1 MRKFHVNFLNSII
14 TRIDY
19 EDQIKISDEILLEI
33 KKICMDDGIDKIE
46 NRTIDLE
53 RDFSTNDSVPF
64 RDLSEEYVKTVLCKC
79 YYNEEFMIEIN
90 PLFMRVIQKSSEKY
104 ENYEVSHLSI
114 LKKIFDVL
122 DISNKQIMRVSIK
135 KVDEIY
141 YEDIET
147 MEKYFKSDIIQNK
160 VFGKKQNWN
169 IPQSESKM
177 IQNFEYDK
185 FRVNFCRYIDRG
197 MIREEYDLE
206 KYVDK
211 ILYRLFLDYEVYSR
225 NNIED
230 VDKIL
235 KDINSVTEELFE
247 QTFSEKG
254 KQVLYTEG
262 GFENYVLY

>member
-1 MRKFHVNFLNSII
+1 MKKFHVNFLNSII

-19 EDQIKISDEILLEI
+19 EDQIKISDEILLKI
-33 KKICMDDGIDKIE
+33 KQICMKHEIDKIE

-53 RDFSTNDSVPF
+53 RDFSTNDAVPF
-64 RDLSEEYVKTVLCKC
+64 RDVSEEYVKTVLCKC

-104 ENYEVSHLSI
+104 ENYELSHLSI
-114 LKKIFDVL
+114 LKEIFDTL
-122 DISNKQIMRVSIK
+122 DISNKQILRVSIK

-147 MEKYFKSDIIQNK
+147 MEKYFKQNIIQNK
-160 VFGKKQNWN
+160 IFGEKQNWN
-169 IPQSESKM
+169 IPQSESKI

-197 MIREEYDLE
+197 MIRERCDSD

-225 NNIED
+225 NDIENLYN
-230 VDKIL
+230 IL
-235 KDINSVTEELFE
+235 KEINGVTEELFE
-247 QTFSEKG
+247 ETFSEIG
-254 KQVLYTEG
+254 KQILYSEG
-262 GFENYVLY
+262 GFENYVF